1 MSTSDSRN
9 TELGHRTPRS
19 ERVTGDATPMGTI
32 WVLCVSQLDR
42 KWAHGIQLA
51 TWCGAEA
58 LQVIPCT
65 VWSLI
70 TLITLCPVYLFI
82 ALAVIGHSRCPHVM
96 VIISLRPEESR
107 FHLAATWLDQ
117 AALAAVSVCFC
128 IACLTVSCIPLGGS
142 CLELSD
148 LCPCQGPGYIGD
160 TGIVPT
166 FRKQKAP
173 EACPCAPAETQQ
185 IQEILEAIRTSHV
198 FTIKWYKICL
208 GEMSICHW
216 CQAIPIWPVW
226 DTGFYLLENAQSGY

>member
-1 MSTSDSRN
+1 M
-9 TELGHRTPRS
+9 
-19 ERVTGDATPMGTI
+19 
-32 WVLCVSQLDR
+32 
-42 KWAHGIQLA
+42 
-51 TWCGAEA
+51 
-58 LQVIPCT
+58 
-65 VWSLI
+65 
-70 TLITLCPVYLFI
+70 YLFI

-128 IACLTVSCIPLGGS
+128 ISSPTAGCIPLGGS

-160 TGIVPT
+160 TGTVPT

-198 FTIKWYKICL
+198 RPFRLRCRYVTDVRPFPYGQCETLGFISWKMLKVATSIEFHGDGRKIQ
-208 GEMSICHW
+208 M
-216 CQAIPIWPVW
+216 VW
-226 DTGFYLLENAQSGY
+226 ILDWTT